1 MEVESK
7 GRLRPQRWF
16 YSSLSILAAM
26 MVAGGFWNTYWKG
39 LIDGS
44 IDKSW
49 VVDLHAAV
57 FVGWVVLFMTQA
69 ALIFR
74 GRTDVHRKVGKFGI
88 VYGFVIIGMG
98 LFVSLNQLATRV
110 AAGEVAEAQAFL
122 LIPLVDMIIFPIF
135 FVAAIY
141 YRRKPELHR
150 RLMLV
155 ATTELLTAAVARL
168 NLDNY
173 LTAHWSVFV
182 IWLAPIYLAMI
193 YDYLTQRIIHPVYVI
208 GIIVLA
214 TTMLRVFAAQS
225 ESWLSIARMI
235 TRWVT

>member
-225 ESWLSIARMI
+225 ESWLSIARM

>member
-1 MEVESK
+1 MEVGNTGNMLPK
-7 GRLRPQRWF
+7 RWF
-16 YSSLSILAAM
+16 YSSLSLLAAII
-26 MVAGGFWNTYWKG
+26 VAAGFWKTYWG
-39 LIDGS
+39 LLIDGTL
-44 IDKSW
+44 DKSW

-57 FVGWVVLFMTQA
+57 FVGWIILFITQA
-69 ALIFR
+69 TLIFR

-88 VYGFVIIGMG
+88 FYGFVIIGMG
-98 LFVSLNQLATRV
+98 LFVALHQLAVSV
-110 AAGEVAEAQAFL
+110 AAGKVAEAQAFL

-135 FVAAIY
+135 FGAAIY

-168 NLDNY
+168 DLDAY
-173 LTAHWSVFV
+173 VHAHWSVFV

-193 YDYLTQRIIHPVYVI
+193 YDYLTKKIIHPVYVL
-208 GIIVLA
+208 GMIVLSA
-214 TTMLRVFAAQS
+214 TMLRVFAVETDA
-225 ESWLSIARMI
+225 WLSIARMI